1 MSEPSLVVILVRT
14 VARSPSMLSPM
25 NWIFS
30 PPYTSI
36 FEMYERSRRSA
47 KSWTNSAR
55 SAGVRGAQWRGR
67 ERGAGSEESKMSLAI
82 CRTAARRSRARG
94 SFFSSGSSR
103 TFRTRS
109 IWARSCSVGGP
120 AHAGCS
126 AARSARSAAANTTPQ
141 RRTLIGTLL
150 DLPKD
155 VLGQQLL
162 EIDRRLDLADPAAG
176 RDDLLPASPTYPY
189 VLLTDQ
195 PLGLDRRDRVVLE
208 LDVPDHAQRHA
219 RLVVGQPDR
228 FDAPDLDAR
237 DLDGGAGLEPA
248 DRRKV
253 DRDHVPAAAEEGNPS
268 ESNRK
273 VPQSQDA
280 EQHEHADRDVD
291 ARPLH
296 QLTSARSGSPRM
308 NWRTTRVSDSWM
320 AAGGPTSTIRPS
332 CSIATRSAI
341 SKISG
346 ISWLTITAVKRKR
359 WCRSWISRWIVLTR
373 IGSRPV
379 VGSSKKMISGSMTRA
394 RAIATRLRMPPEI
407 SAGYLPPTPSR
418 PTWASAASTRLAT
431 SARGSRSF
439 SRSGN
444 ATLSTQVIE
453 SKSAPPWKTTP

>member
-1 MSEPSLVVILVRT
+1 MYLDSSSSKSTGASTSRIRPPGGMIFSEPPGLIRT
-14 VARSPSMLSPM
+14 Y
-25 NWIFS
+25 FS
-30 PPYTSI
+30 PISPLVLIDAIES
-36 FEMYERSRRSA
+36 
-47 KSWTNSAR
+47 SW
-55 SAGVRGAQWRGR
+55 
-67 ERGAGSEESKMSLAI
+67 SL
-82 CRTAARRSRARG
+82 T
-94 SFFSSGSSR
+94 
-103 TFRTRS
+103 
-109 IWARSCSVGGP
+109 
-120 AHAGCS
+120 
-126 AARSARSAAANTTPQ
+126 
-141 RRTLIGTLL
+141 
-150 DLPKD
+150 
-155 VLGQQLL
+155 
-162 EIDRRLDLADPAAG
+162 
-176 RDDLLPASPTYPY
+176 SPT
-189 VLLTDQ
+189 T
-195 PLGLDRRDRVVLE
+195 RRVTRALAA
-208 LDVPDHAQRHA
+208 PAPAQRPA
-219 RLVVGQPDR
+219 PRVAGQPDR

-418 PTWASAASTRLAT
+418 PTWASAASPRLAPP
-431 SARGSRSF
+431 ARGSRSF
-439 SRSGN
+439 
-444 ATLSTQVIE
+444 
-453 SKSAPPWKTTP
+453 